1 MDYSRGAQRHPQ
13 YPNTLHQQLSQLSLN
28 QSTHPRQQLA
38 TNDGSLHSTVYD
50 QSQAALDSSYG
61 KSFYNASSGLYSSSN
76 QVQDPSSASVHQ
88 MQQQHMLQ
96 QTRQDQLSSQYMNAK
111 NQTLLGSTQLS
122 CSTRRQLS
130 PSNLGNASL
139 QTPHITPVP
148 SQTSSPIRSSLGGAQ
163 LGSSLGGSQLS
174 APIGGSQL
182 SASIVGSQV
191 SASTLPGSQLNSSGS
206 PRINESLFS
215 GLQSATEN
223 QNNLGPRS
231 SVLSQLD
238 GAQLMSSLS
247 ASSQD
252 RGVPPMP
259 SHSPFEPRLSG
270 AQFGSSWNS
279 TGQNM
284 GYQTMLKTDQ
294 QTQQVGQVGNVGY
307 GSSNQYGSN
316 VMNGQ
321 LLLESQVQNNMQY
334 HDQMNYGMGYSSIQQ
349 QQFGNTSYD
358 QLQPFSQDQN
368 FHFNVDYIDSSD
380 PSAYQDY
387 YYGDYQYNGSHNTSF
402 DSLDPNYLGTP
413 LGRAPTP
420 YGDETV
426 EDLGPEMVR
435 WFYKIEA
442 DKKWTPFIGYDSLRI
457 EWKYRNLLQDASI
470 SPEGSK
476 KESFAS
482 GSEHSSPKEPENVGV
497 ERIVV
502 RGGLYEAD
510 VKHRKCESLY
520 WQGEVFVISRGTWFY
535 EGAWGPVEE
544 SLADR
549 IEYEHLL
556 NFRGHHLLNQRIDDA
571 TKEVVHSMTTS
582 EGQVDWFSA
591 SEVYLSSDG
600 TSSRLMRSVGKKLG
614 FQKTGY
620 KLHRGYSI
628 DANASD
634 KPPDINHIVFVIHGI
649 GQKMERGRIIKNCTV
664 LRENIGFLKQKY
676 YPGVAKSGQTVEFF
690 PVEWRSSLVLD
701 AGVIESITPH
711 KIINIRQML
720 NASFMDIM
728 YYNSPLYREEVI
740 KGLTGEMNRLY
751 TMFTQRNPY
760 FEANGGKVS
769 IVAHSLGCVITYDI
783 VIGWNP
789 AQQFDQQMVQSLI
802 ECIDKKEDTTP
813 RSKQAQKEE
822 LKDLLKS
829 YKCCHS
835 QPSLNFK
842 IENFFCLG
850 SPLAVF
856 LALRNK
862 NADGEFPD
870 LIPPRLCKRLLN
882 IYHPADPVAYRIEP
896 LLCSAYINIAPL
908 LVHSYNSTEKVPYS
922 EMPLEPIFI
931 PREKDGERG
940 KPDSESNTPVSSVPS
955 TPVKGASNTTW
966 SWWGLMKGS
975 KRPDAGFAAQDPS
988 SALQDK
994 GGLAERTDFVLREGS
1009 MESSYISAVTS
1020 HTAYWTNY
1028 DVSHFILSI
1037 LYPDVMPTSGKP
1049 DILKS

>member
-1 MDYSRGAQRHPQ
+1 MDYSSGAQRHPQ
-13 YPNTLHQQLSQLSLN
+13 YPSTLHQQLSQLSLN
-28 QSTHPRQQLA
+28 QSALPRQQLSA
-38 TNDGSLHSTVYD
+38 NDGSLPHAVYG
-50 QSQAALDSSYG
+50 QGQAALDSSYG
-61 KSFYNASSGLYSSSN
+61 KSFYNASSPGLYSSSP
-76 QVQDPSSASVHQ
+76 QVQDPSSAPLHQ
-88 MQQQHMLQ
+88 MLQ
-96 QTRQDQLSSQYMNAK
+96 QTPQDQLNSQFMNAK
-111 NQTLLGSTQLS
+111 NQSLLGSTQLS
-122 CSTRRQLS
+122 CSVQRQLS
-130 PSNLGNASL
+130 PGNLGTATL

-148 SQTSSPIRSSLGGAQ
+148 SQSSSPIRSALGGAQ
-163 LGSSLGGSQLS
+163 LGSSF
-174 APIGGSQL
+174 GGSQL
-182 SASIVGSQV
+182 SASSLTG
-191 SASTLPGSQLNSSGS
+191 AQLNSSGP
-206 PRINESLFS
+206 PRMSEGLFS
-215 GLQSATEN
+215 GITEN
-223 QNNLGPRS
+223 QNSLGSRS
-231 SVLSQLD
+231 SLLSQLD
-238 GAQLMSSLS
+238 GAQLMSSVS
-247 ASSQD
+247 GSSLQLQD
-252 RGVPPMP
+252 RGV
-259 SHSPFEPRLSG
+259 SPLLSQQSPIQSRLSG
-270 AQFGSSWNS
+270 AQLGSSWNS
-279 TGQNM
+279 TEGQSM
-284 GYQTMLKTDQ
+284 GYQTMLKADQ
-294 QTQQVGQVGNVGY
+294 QTQQVGSIGY
-307 GSSNQYGSN
+307 GSSSSQYGSSL
-316 VMNGQ
+316 MNGQ
-321 LLLESQVQNNMQY
+321 LLPEPQMQNSVQY
-334 HDQMNYGMGYSSIQQ
+334 HDQMQYNMGYSSMQH
-349 QQFGNTSYD
+349 QQFGNTGYN
-358 QLQPFSQDQN
+358 QLQPFPQDQN
-368 FHFNVDYIDSSD
+368 FHFNVDYIDSTD
-380 PSAYQDY
+380 PNAYQDY
-387 YYGDYQYNGSHNTSF
+387 YYGDYQYNGSYSNSL
-402 DSLDPNYLGTP
+402 DSLDPNYQGTP

-420 YGDETV
+420 YGDVTV

-435 WFYKIEA
+435 WFYKVEA

-457 EWKYRNLLQDASI
+457 EWKYRDLLQDTGT

-476 KESFAS
+476 KESFIS
-482 GSEHSSPKEPENVGV
+482 GSEHSSPKEPEKSGVV

-502 RGGLYEAD
+502 RGGLYEVD
-510 VKHRKCESLY
+510 VKHRKCESIY

-544 SLADR
+544 TLADR

-556 NFRGHHLLNQRIDDA
+556 NFRGQHLTNQRIDDA
-571 TKEVVHSMTTS
+571 TKEVVHSITIA

-591 SEVYLSSDG
+591 SEVYMSSDG

-628 DANASD
+628 DATASD

-676 YPGVAKSGQTVEFF
+676 YPSIAKSGQTIEFF

-711 KIINIRQML
+711 KILNIRQML

-789 AQQFDQQMVQSLI
+789 AQQFDQQMVQALV
-802 ECIDKKEDTTP
+802 ECIDKKEDTTS
-813 RSKQAQKEE
+813 RSKECLKEE
-822 LKDLLKS
+822 LRKLIKS
-829 YKCCHS
+829 YESNHS

-856 LALRNK
+856 LALRTK

-896 LLCSAYINIAPL
+896 LLCPQYFNIAPL
-908 LVHSYNSTEKVPYS
+908 LVHSYNAAEKVPYH
-922 EMPLEPIFI
+922 EMPLEPLIV
-931 PREKDGERG
+931 PREKDGEKG

-955 TPVKGASNTTW
+955 TPVKGGASSTW

-975 KRPDAGFAAQDPS
+975 KRPDAGFATQDPS

-994 GGLAERTDFVLREGS
+994 RGLAERTDFVLREGS

-1037 LYPDVMPTSGKP
+1037 LYPDVQPTSGKP
-1049 DILKS
+1049 DILKP